1 MEIKSNEATSQ
12 RPEGSRILDAPLLKM
27 NLTELIAQIRQES
40 TWAES
45 THNSITIFKSDTMRI
60 VLMGLHENFELKPH
74 SAKGVISLQ
83 VLTGKIN
90 FITGDESSALAEGQ
104 MIALHENIEH
114 KVLAL
119 SESFLLLTL
128 ATGNVKAE

>member
-90 FITGDESSALAEGQ
+90 FITGDESSALAEG
-104 MIALHENIEH
+104 
-114 KVLAL
+114 
-119 SESFLLLTL
+119 
-128 ATGNVKAE
+128 